1 MNHSRKVPD
10 SFGALA
16 DFRPGGAGCRI
27 ASLKRVAKTT
37 ATRLFNFPY
46 SVRILV
52 ENALRTEDGE
62 AVTADHARAIL
73 DWKPRAPDGPAEVP
87 FSPARV
93 LLQDFTGVPVLVDLA
108 MMRDAAVKI
117 GADPGRVNPA
127 IPVDLVIDH
136 SLQVDSAG
144 STGAFAANLKKEYV
158 RNLERYA
165 FMRWGARTFANL
177 AVVPPANGIC
187 HQVNLERLATVVVRR
202 HCPAGTLVFPDTV
215 FGTDSHTT
223 MINGLGVLG
232 WGVGGIEAEAAMLGH
247 PQFMPSPEVIGIR
260 LAGSLPA
267 GATTTDLALALTAVL
282 RNRGVVGR
290 FVEFCGPGLAGLG
303 MADRATVA
311 NMCPE
316 YGATVA
322 YFPVDAETLAYMRLT
337 GRDPETVALVE
348 AYTKEQGLFRN
359 PGDPD
364 PEFTE
369 VIDFNLG
376 TVEPCVAGPRR
387 PQDRVPLSGLKSS
400 FAQSLAGGPKENGF
414 GITEEDFGKTVPFE
428 AGGRTGKLGHGS
440 VVIAAITGCT
450 NTANPALLIA
460 AGLLA
465 KNAAAKGLVAA
476 PGVKTSLAPGSRVVT
491 DYLESAGLTPY
502 LDRLGFNLV
511 GYGCTTCIG
520 NSGPLSPEVTA
531 AVRKGGLVAA
541 AVLSGNRNFEGRIHP
556 LARANY
562 LASPP
567 LVVAFAIAGRVD
579 IDFETDPLGKDGDGK
594 PVFLK
599 DIWPTPESVAETV
612 KTAVKPDMFRS
623 RYANVFEGDADWRAL
638 PVPEGNLYSWEK
650 DSTYVR
656 PAPYFDG
663 MARTPG
669 TPGDITGARVLAV
682 LGDSVTT
689 DHISPAGSIPADSPA
704 GAYLVSLGIKPA
716 DFNSY
721 GSRRGNHEVL
731 IRGTFAHIRLKNALA
746 DGKEGGWTADPVT
759 GKPATIFDAS
769 ESCRKAG
776 IPLVVIAGKEYGSGS
791 SRDWAAKGPMLLG
804 VRAVLAE
811 SFERIH
817 RSNLVEMGVLP
828 LEFLPG
834 DGRESLG
841 LTGLETY
848 EISGIAAGLKPRQ
861 WVTITA
867 RDGAGS
873 ARSFK
878 AVVRIDTLAEVGY
891 YVNGGILPA
900 VLREIAG
907 S

>member
-1 MNHSRKVPD
+1 
-10 SFGALA
+10 
-16 DFRPGGAGCRI
+16 
-27 ASLKRVAKTT
+27 
-37 ATRLFNFPY
+37 
-46 SVRILV
+46 
-52 ENALRTEDGE
+52 
-62 AVTADHARAIL
+62 VTADQARAIL
-73 DWKPRAPDGPAEVP
+73 DWKPKTPGTPPEVP
-87 FSPARV
+87 FCPARV

-108 MMRDAAVKI
+108 VMRNAAVKL
-117 GADPGRVNPA
+117 GADPARVNPA
-127 IPVDLVIDH
+127 IPVDLVVDH
-136 SLQVDSAG
+136 SLMVDYAG
-144 STGAFAANLKKEYV
+144 SASAFAGNLKKEYA
-158 RNLERYA
+158 RNGERYA
-165 FMRWGARTFANL
+165 FMRWGARAFTNL
-177 AVVPPANGIC
+177 KVVPPGNGIC

-202 HCPAGTLVFPDTV
+202 DGPAGLMAFPDTV
-215 FGTDSHTT
+215 FGADSHTT
-223 MINGLGVLG
+223 MVNGLGVLG

-247 PQFMPSPEVIGIR
+247 PQFMPSPEVFGIR
-260 LAGSLPA
+260 LTGALPA
-267 GATTTDLALALTAVL
+267 GATTTDLALTMTAIL
-282 RNRGVVGR
+282 RKRGVVGR

-303 MADRATVA
+303 MSDRATVA

-322 YFPVDAETLAYMRLT
+322 YFPVDAETLAYLRLT
-337 GRDPETVALVE
+337 GRDPEAVALVE

-359 PGDPD
+359 PGDPE

-369 VIDFNLG
+369 VVEFDLG

-387 PQDRVPLSGLKSS
+387 PQNRIPLGTLKES
-400 FAQSLAGGPKENGF
+400 FAKSLCAGPKDNGF
-414 GITEEDFGKTVPFE
+414 GIGAEASAKTVSIE
-428 AGGRTGKLGHGS
+428 TGGRTGKLGHGS
-440 VVIAAITGCT
+440 VVIAAITSCT

-465 KNAAAKGLVAA
+465 KNAAAKGLVTA

-491 DYLESAGLTPY
+491 DYLAVAGLTPH

-511 GYGCTTCIG
+511 GFGCTTCIG
-520 NSGPLSPEVTA
+520 NSGPLSPAVEA
-531 AVRKGGLVAA
+531 AIRDGGLVAA

-556 LARANY
+556 SARANY

-579 IDFETDPLGKDGDGK
+579 IDFNTEPIGKDDDGK

-599 DIWPTPESVAETV
+599 DIWPTPEAVAEAV
-612 KTAVKPDMFRS
+612 EKAVKPEMFRV
-623 RYANVFEGDADWRAL
+623 RYADVFDGDADWKAL
-638 PVPEGNLYSWEK
+638 PVPEGDLYAWEPG
-650 DSTYVR
+650 STYVR
-656 PAPYFDG
+656 PAPYFYG

-669 TPGDITGARVLAV
+669 KPGDITGARVLAV

-704 GAYLVSLGIKPA
+704 GAYLIGQGVKPV

-746 DGKEGGWTADPVT
+746 GGKEGGWTTDPVT
-759 GKPATIFDAS
+759 GKPATIFAAS

-776 IPLVVIAGKEYGSGS
+776 ISLIIFAGKEYGSGS

-834 DGRESLG
+834 DSKHELG

-848 EISGIAAGLKPRQ
+848 DITGIAGGLKPRQ
-861 WVTITA
+861 WVTVTA
-867 RDGAGS
+867 RDGDGS
-873 ARSFK
+873 AKSFK
-878 AVVRIDTLAEVGY
+878 VTVRIDTLAEVLY
-891 YVNGGILPA
+891 YANGGILPA